1 MLVVFGSVALDTTR
15 TPKKTLKDKLGGA
28 STFAAISASSF
39 TKTGLVA
46 VVGSDL
52 PQKDYQ
58 TLASRV
64 MVDGLVK
71 KPGKTFRY
79 DCKYDKT
86 LSVRTT
92 LKTQLNVLEGFKPTL
107 PETYASSKYV
117 YLANSDPD
125 QNLEML
131 GKFTNKVRFS
141 MCDTID
147 FWIKTK
153 RASVIKII
161 KKVDAAIMNDE
172 EAILLAKGE
181 HNLLKCAKKIRAET
195 GVKYLIIKKG
205 PHGSL
210 LFYGDNDAVVVVAA
224 PAYTLE
230 GVVDPTGA
238 GDAFAGAV
246 MGYLANLNKPK
257 VSIGDLRRSLV
268 YGNVMGSFTV
278 EGYGLDG
285 LLKAT
290 NSPKS
295 IEKRAKMYIQSLPL

>member
-1 MLVVFGSVALDTTR
+1 MLVVFGSVALDTTK

-39 TKTGLVA
+39 VKTGLVA

-52 PQKDYQ
+52 PKKDYQ
-58 TLASRV
+58 TLVSHV

-79 DCKYDKT
+79 HCKYDKT
-86 LSVRTT
+86 LNVRTT
-92 LKTQLNVLEGFKPTL
+92 LKTQLNVLQGFRPVL
-107 PETYASSKYV
+107 PETYASSKYL

-131 GKFTNKVRFS
+131 EKFTKKVRFS

-161 KKVDAAIMNDE
+161 KRVDAAIMNDE

-181 HNLLKCAKKIRAET
+181 SNLFKCAKKIRAET

-210 LFYGDNDAVVVVAA
+210 LFYGDDMVVAA

-230 GVVDPTGA
+230 DVVDPTGA
-238 GDAFAGAV
+238 GDAFAGAM

-257 VSIGDLRRSLV
+257 VSICDLKQSLV
-268 YGNVMGSFTV
+268 YGNVMGSFAV

-290 NSPKS
+290 DMPKR
-295 IEKRAKMYIQSLPL
+295 IKKRAKMYMQSLPL